1 MQSPK
6 SAGSERRGS
15 LFVIAAPS
23 GAGKTSLVKAVLR
36 RDPSLRVS
44 ISHTTR
50 RQRETE
56 VPGRDYHFVTVDE
69 FKRLRDAGEFLE
81 HAQVFDN
88 FYGTGRAQVEALRN
102 AGHDVILE
110 IDWQGAQQ
118 VRKAQPDSETVFILP
133 PSRRELEARL
143 RNRKTDSEEV
153 IARRLRDSIA
163 DMSHYAE
170 FDRVIVN
177 DDFEKAVLQLLE
189 ILRGDRGYHSRRP
202 ELQALLNELLA

>member
-1 MQSPK
+1 MQPT
-6 SAGSERRGS
+6 GVPRRGS

-23 GAGKTSLVKAVLR
+23 GAGKTSLVKAVLT

-50 RQRETE
+50 RQRDTE
-56 VPGRDYHFVTVDE
+56 VPGRDYHFVAVDE

-88 FYGTGRAQVEALRN
+88 FYGTGRAQVEALRK

-118 VRKAQPDSETVFILP
+118 VRKALPDCQTVFILP

-143 RNRKTDSEEV
+143 RNRKTDSDEV

-170 FDRVIVN
+170 FDHVIVN
-177 DDFEKAVLQLLE
+177 DDFERAVAQLLE
-189 ILRGDRGYHSRRP
+189 ILRGQRGYEARRP
-202 ELQALLNELLA
+202 ELQPLLDELLA